1 MRRGLTTVSAL
12 AFTLGA
18 VCVASVLRWFD
29 RPVAT
34 VASAV
39 SVVEPEPYAWDIPAP
54 FHARRCRLTIP
65 CRRPKVDLGAH
76 LFHDARLSANR
87 RLSCAACHTQ
97 SLGFADGRGRAIGS
111 LGDVHPRGSMSLANV
126 AYNPAYN
133 WRIPTPPRSRRRCWC
148 HSSARR
154 PWSWGMPRMVRN
166 CWPGSARMPAIGRC
180 LPAHFR
186 RIRRRSAW
194 PMWRVRWPRFS
205 GHSFR
210 CGHRTIGIAMVVIAM
225 PSPTRPSVV
234 VIFFSG
240 QRGGCF
246 QCHGGWNF
254 SGGIR
259 HERDTTTQAAFF
271 NTGLYNLTGPSS
283 YPALNTGLHAIT
295 KRAEDVG
302 RFRAPTL
309 RNIAMT
315 APYMHDGS
323 IETLEE
329 VIDHYAA
336 GGRTLTQGPN
346 AGVGRNNP
354 NKAPSVHGFTLSG
367 TDRQDLVAFLES
379 LTDTT
384 FLTSPAFSSPWRRAR

>member
-1 MRRGLTTVSAL
+1 LGHAPDGAELL
-12 AFTLGA
+12 ARLGA
-18 VCVASVLRWFD
+18 DARYRALF
-29 RPVAT
+29 
-34 VASAV
+34 ASAFPQDTAAI
-39 SVVEPEPYAWDIPAP
+39 SV
-54 FHARRCRLTIP
+54 
-65 CRRPKVDLGAH
+65 
-76 LFHDARLSANR
+76 
-87 RLSCAACHTQ
+87 
-97 SLGFADGRGRAIGS
+97 
-111 LGDVHPRGSMSLANV
+111 ANV
-126 AYNPAYN
+126 ARALASFQ
-133 WRIPTPPRSRRRCWC
+133 RTLISVRSPYDRYRY
-148 HSSARR
+148 
-154 PWSWGMPRMVRN
+154 GGDRN
-166 CWPGSARMPAIGRC
+166 AISDAAKRGE
-180 LPAHFR
+180 
-186 RIRRRSAW
+186 
-194 PMWRVRWPRFS
+194 
-205 GHSFR
+205 
-210 CGHRTIGIAMVVIAM
+210 
-225 PSPTRPSVV
+225 